1 MKIAFTAPMK
11 PLDDPQPSGDR
22 TMGRLILKALEIGG
36 HEVRI
41 ATRFRA
47 WRKEGGDN
55 ALLAVKKAAL
65 EEAERIGDAW
75 TREGYRPDLFLT
87 YHLYHKAPDWIGPAL
102 ADRFDV
108 PYAVIEAS
116 RARKRRAGPWAVGF
130 QGADD
135 ALKRADGIAA
145 LHNWDRDR
153 LLPFFEETGTVPAE
167 RLRTVLPF
175 LDLSAFESS
184 ASVSPRTEP
193 AEPLKLLTVGMMRV
207 GDKTASYEVLAA
219 ALSELVDRP
228 WHLTIVGDGP
238 NREKILRKF
247 PQDRITWL
255 GALSPEN
262 VIAEYP
268 KHDLFV
274 WPAIRESFGFVL
286 LEAQA
291 SGLGVIAGDALG
303 VPEIM
308 ADGTS
313 GLLAPEGDSSA
324 FAAKLRQVLDTPAL
338 ARRFGEAARTR
349 MIEVHSLQAGAERL
363 DAFLKAALDHYQH
376 RQLDQ
381 AKDR

>member
-1 MKIAFTAPMK
+1 MK
-11 PLDDPQPSGDR
+11 PLDDPKPSGDR
-22 TMGRLILKALEIGG
+22 TMGRLIVKALECAG
-36 HEVRI
+36 HEVHV

-47 WRKEGGDN
+47 WRKDGGDV
-55 ALLAVKKAAL
+55 ALLAVKDAAL

-75 TREGYRPDLFLT
+75 TRVGYQPDFFLT

-102 ADRFDV
+102 ADRFAM

-116 RARKRRAGPWAVGF
+116 RARKRRTGPWSVGF
-130 QGADD
+130 HGADQ

-153 LLPFFEETGTVPAE
+153 LLPFFEETGTDPAAK
-167 RLRTVLPF
+167 LRTVLPF
-175 LDLSAFESS
+175 LDLSAFKT
-184 ASVSPRTEP
+184 AGSPDRP
-193 AEPLKLLTVGMMRV
+193 APKKPLRLLTAGMMRE
-207 GDKTASYEVLAA
+207 GDKTASYDVLAA
-219 ALSELVDRP
+219 ALAKLEDLP
-228 WHLTIVGDGP
+228 WHLTIIGDGP
-238 NREKILRKF
+238 NRERILSQFSK
-247 PQDRITWL
+247 DRITWL
-255 GALSPEN
+255 GALPPEE

-268 KHDLFV
+268 KHDLFI

-303 VPEIM
+303 VPEVVT
-308 ADGTS
+308 DGIT
-313 GLLAPEGDSSA
+313 GLLAPEGDAQA

-338 ARRFGEAARTR
+338 AGRFGEAARTR
-349 MIEVHSLQAGAERL
+349 MIEMHSLQAGAERL

>member
-1 MKIAFTAPMK
+1 MK

-22 TMGRLILKALEIGG
+22 TMGRLIVKALEFGG

-47 WRKEGGDN
+47 WRKEGGDA
-55 ALLAVKKAAL
+55 ALLAVKDAAL
-65 EEAERIGDAW
+65 EEAARIANAW
-75 TREGYRPDLFLT
+75 DHEGYRPDLFLT

-102 ADRFDV
+102 ADHFGV

-116 RARKRRAGPWAVGF
+116 RARKRRTGPWAVGF
-130 QGADD
+130 HGADE

-145 LHNWDRDR
+145 LHDWDRER
-153 LLPFFEETGTVPAE
+153 LLPFFQESGTDPAA

-175 LDLSAFESS
+175 LDLSAF
-184 ASVSPRTEP
+184 P
-193 AEPLKLLTVGMMRV
+193 APALPAAKPPLKLLTAGMMRE

-219 ALSELVDRP
+219 ALCELSDLP
-228 WHLTIVGDGP
+228 WHLTIIGDGP
-238 NREKILRKF
+238 NRDVILQQF

-255 GALSPEN
+255 GALAPEA
-262 VIAEYP
+262 VITQYP

-303 VPEIM
+303 VPEIVQN
-308 ADGTS
+308 GTT
-313 GLLAPEGDSSA
+313 GFLTPEGDAHAFSA
-324 FAAKLRQVLDTPAL
+324 RLRQVLTHPGL
-338 ARRFGEAARTR
+338 ARQFGAAARAH
-349 MIEVHSLQAGAERL
+349 MIHTHSLEAGAQRL
-363 DAFLKAALDHYQH
+363 DAFLAAALDHYE
-376 RQLDQ
+376 RLPT
-381 AKDR
+381 DRLEDR